1 MNPSTASR
9 ADSSGAL
16 AAHDFDPTAVRALL
30 FDLGG
35 VVFEFDFAHA
45 LAHWAPLSSLSE
57 QELRAAFS
65 HDEDYCRHERGE
77 LDAAA
82 YFDTVRRKLSLTATD
97 AQIMAGWNAI
107 FQSEISQTLDAVQAA
122 RAFFPCFAFSNT
134 NTTHHAAFRCAY
146 PRIDHSFDRV
156 FASSDIGMRKPEPAA
171 FEHVCRAIGQSPQ
184 AVLFFD
190 DLAENVQG
198 AAACGLQVVH
208 VRSPA
213 DVRSAL
219 ARLGCLD

>member
-1 MNPSTASR
+1 MNPEPGRSPAS
-9 ADSSGAL
+9 L
-16 AAHDFDPTAVRALL
+16 QEFDPAVVRALL

-45 LAHWAPLSSLSE
+45 LAHWAPLSRLSE
-57 QELRAAFS
+57 QELREAFS

-77 LDAAA
+77 LDASA
-82 YFDTVRRKLSLTATD
+82 YFDTLRRKLALDATD
-97 AQIMAGWNAI
+97 EQIRVGWNAI
-107 FQSEISQTLDAVQAA
+107 FRSEIVQTLDAVQAA

-156 FASSDIGMRKPEPAA
+156 FASSDIGMRKPEAAA
-171 FEHVCRAIGQSPQ
+171 FAHVCRAIGQPAKS
-184 AVLFFD
+184 VLFFD
-190 DLAENVQG
+190 DLEENVRG

-208 VRSPA
+208 VKSPA
-213 DVRSAL
+213 DVLGAL
-219 ARLGCLD
+219 RRLGCLD